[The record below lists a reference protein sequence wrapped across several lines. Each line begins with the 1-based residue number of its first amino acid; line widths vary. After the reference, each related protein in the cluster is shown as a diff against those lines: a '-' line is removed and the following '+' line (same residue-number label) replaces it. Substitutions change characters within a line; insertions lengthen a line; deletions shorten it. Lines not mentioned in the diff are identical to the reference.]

1 MEISKLKIK
10 AQELQDLAC
19 KTCTKGWLEK
29 HDNLTDPIGDINLCF
44 SAGLISSK
52 LKERLIKEV
61 LEING

>member
-19 KTCTKGWLEK
+19 KTCTKEWLEK
-29 HDNLTDPIGDINLCF
+29 HDNLTDPKEDINQCF
-44 SAGLISSK
+44 RAGLITSQ
-52 LKERLIKEV
+52 LKDRLTREV